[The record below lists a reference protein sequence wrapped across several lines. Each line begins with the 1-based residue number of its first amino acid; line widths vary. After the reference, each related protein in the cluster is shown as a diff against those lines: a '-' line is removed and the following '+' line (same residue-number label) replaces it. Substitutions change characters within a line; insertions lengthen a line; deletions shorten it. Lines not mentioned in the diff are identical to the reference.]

1 MSLVPHRALLTQLT
15 AAALATLALA
25 STPAVMAQVFPSKP
39 ITVVVPYAVG
49 GTTDIVARLVTSQI
63 GNGLG
68 QPLIVDNR
76 AGGGGN
82 IGWGSVAR
90 AAPDGYT
97 LLTTEMSFT
106 IAPGLVSKLP
116 FDPKKGFAHIVTAA
130 AAPHVL
136 VVNPGVAAKTVQ
148 EFVALAKASPGKLNY
163 GSGGNGTNTHLG
175 GELFKSGAGID
186 LVHVPYK
193 GAGQVLQD
201 LMAGQVQ
208 ALVTSLPTALPHI
221 KSGKLRALMVLSD
234 KRSALLPD
242 VPSAKEAGLPQVEMD
257 FWVGFSAPAG
267 TPQPVVDKLNQ
278 QIVSALNSAE
288 GKKRLAEQ
296 GLEVVANTPAQAS
309 ALVDKE
315 MQRWAAVVKAAG
327 IKAD

>member
-1 MSLVPHRALLTQLT
+1 MIISNARQLASALLL
-15 AAALATLALA
+15 LAGAGGA
-25 STPAVMAQVFPSKP
+25 FAQAYPSKP
-39 ITVVVPYAVG
+39 VTVVVPYAVG
-49 GTTDIVARLVTSQI
+49 GTTDIVARLVTTQI

-68 QPLIVDNR
+68 QPVVVDNR

-82 IGWGSVAR
+82 IGWGAVAR
-90 AAPDGYT
+90 SPADGYT

-106 IAPGLVSKLP
+106 IAPALGTKQP
-116 FDPKKGFAHIVTAA
+116 FDPRKDFAHIITAA

-136 VVNPGVAAKTVQ
+136 VVNPGVPAKTVQ
-148 EFVALAKASPGKLNY
+148 EFIAQAKANPGKFNY

-175 GELFKSGAGID
+175 GELFKREAGID

-201 LMAGQVQ
+201 LMGGQVQ

-221 KSGKLRALMVLSD
+221 KSGKLRALMVTSE
-234 KRSALLPD
+234 KRSPLLPD
-242 VPSAKEAGLPQVEMD
+242 VPSAKEAGLPTVVMD

-267 TPQPVVDKLNQ
+267 TPQPVIDKLNKA
-278 QIVSALNSAE
+278 IADTLNSPD
-288 GKKRLAEQ
+288 GRKRLAEQ
-296 GLEVVANTPAQAS
+296 GLEPVPNSPAQA
-309 ALVDKE
+309 AQLVTAE
-315 MQRWAAVVKAAG
+315 MQRWGAVVKAAG

>member
-1 MSLVPHRALLTQLT
+1 MKTPTLKILA
-15 AAALATLALA
+15 AAALALSLAGA
-25 STPAVMAQVFPSKP
+25 AFAQTYPGKP

-49 GTTDIVARLVTSQI
+49 GTTDIVARLVAQQI
-63 GNGLG
+63 GNSLG
-68 QPLIVDNR
+68 QPLVVDNR
-76 AGGGGN
+76 VGGGGT
-82 IGWGSVAR
+82 IGWGAVAR

-106 IAPGLVSKLP
+106 IAPGLLPKLP
-116 FDPKKGFAHIVTAA
+116 FDARKGFEHITTAA

-136 VVNPGVAAKTVQ
+136 VVNPAVPAKTVQ
-148 EFVALAKASPGKLNY
+148 EFIALAKESPGKLNY

-175 GELFKSGAGID
+175 AELFKSLAGVN

-221 KSGKLRALMVLSD
+221 KSGKLRPLMVTSE
-234 KRSALLPD
+234 KRSPLLPE
-242 VPSAKEAGLPQVEMD
+242 VPSAPEAGLPKMVMD
-257 FWVGFSAPAG
+257 FWVGFAAPAA
-267 TPQPVVDKLNQ
+267 TPRPVVERLHKE
-278 QIVSALNSAE
+278 IVAAVNSEE
-288 GKKRLAEQ
+288 GRKRLAEQ
-296 GLEVVANTPAQAS
+296 GLQPVGNSPAQATKL
-309 ALVDKE
+309 AEGE
-315 MQRWAAVVKAAG
+315 MQRWGAIVKAAG

>member
-1 MSLVPHRALLTQLT
+1 MILMNARQLTTAVLLLTG
-15 AAALATLALA
+15 A
-25 STPAVMAQVFPSKP
+25 SGAFAQAYPNKP
-39 ITVVVPYAVG
+39 VTVIVPYAVG
-49 GTTDIVARLVTSQI
+49 GTTDIVARLVTTQI

-68 QPLIVDNR
+68 QPMVVDNR

-82 IGWGSVAR
+82 IGWGAVAR

-106 IAPGLVSKLP
+106 IAPGLGVKQP
-116 FDPKKGFAHIVTAA
+116 FDPKKDFVHVITAA
-130 AAPHVL
+130 AAPQVL
-136 VVNPGVAAKTVQ
+136 VVNPAVPAKKVQ
-148 EFVALAKASPGKLNY
+148 EFIAHAKANPGKLFY

-175 GELFKSGAGID
+175 GELFKSAAGID

-201 LMAGQVQ
+201 LMGGQVQ
-208 ALVTSLPTALPHI
+208 ALVTSLSTALPHI
-221 KSGKLRALMVLSD
+221 KSGKLRALMVTSE

-242 VPSAKEAGLPQVEMD
+242 VPSAKEAGLPTVVMD

-267 TPQPVVDKLNQ
+267 TPQPVIDKLNKV
-278 QIVSALNSAE
+278 IADALNSAE
-288 GKKRLAEQ
+288 GRKRLVEQ
-296 GLEVVANTPAQAS
+296 GLEPVPNTPAQANH
-309 ALVDKE
+309 LVAVE
-315 MQRWAAVVKAAG
+315 MQRWGAVVKAAG

>member
-1 MSLVPHRALLTQLT
+1 MILSNTLRLTSAILLMANAGCAFAQ
-15 AAALATLALA
+15 AY
-25 STPAVMAQVFPSKP
+25 PNKAV
-39 ITVVVPYAVG
+39 TVVVPYAVG
-49 GTTDIVARLVTSQI
+49 GTTDIVARLVTTQI

-68 QPLIVDNR
+68 QPMVVDNR

-82 IGWGSVAR
+82 IGWGAVAR
-90 AAPDGYT
+90 SPADGYT

-106 IAPGLVSKLP
+106 IAPALGTKQP
-116 FDPKKGFAHIVTAA
+116 FDAKKDFSHIITAA

-136 VVNPGVAAKTVQ
+136 VVNPAVPAKTVQ
-148 EFVALAKASPGKLNY
+148 EFIAAAKANPGKFNY

-175 GELFKSGAGID
+175 GELFKREAGID

-201 LMAGQVQ
+201 LMGGQVQ

-221 KSGKLRALMVLSD
+221 KSGKLRALIVTSD
-234 KRSALLPD
+234 KRSQLLPD
-242 VPSAKEAGLPQVEMD
+242 VPSAKEAGLPKVVMD

-267 TPQPVVDKLNQ
+267 TPQPVIDKLNKT
-278 QIVSALNSAE
+278 IADALNSAD
-288 GKKRLAEQ
+288 GRKRLAEQ
-296 GLEVVANTPAQAS
+296 GLEPVPNSPAQAS
-309 ALVDKE
+309 QLVAAE
-315 MQRWAAVVKAAG
+315 MQRWDAVVKAAG